1 MNYSWGHSRPFN
13 AYAEYFR
20 KRFGFRVQKLTLD
33 AGFTC
38 PNRDGS
44 LGLGGCTYCVNDA
57 FNPSYCEP
65 SKSITTQLQEG
76 AGFHKVRYRRAEKYL
91 AYFQAYTNTYA
102 GLETL
107 KPMYEEALSFPG
119 VIGLVVGTRP
129 DCVPDEILDYF
140 AELHQHFYV
149 VVEYGVESHLDR
161 TLERVNRGHD
171 FAASLDAIERSAV
184 RGLNIGAHMILGL
197 PGEERKDILEGA
209 GIMGSL
215 PLHSIKL
222 HQLQIIQGT
231 AMAIAYARNPETFRF
246 WTLDEYIDLVIDYME
261 LLHPDIVVE
270 RFAGEVPPR
279 FLAGPGW
286 GRIRNDQILVKTEQ
300 RMDERNTWQGKKYG
314 G

>member
-76 AGFHKVRYRRAEKYL
+76 AGFHKVRYHRAEKYL

-107 KPMYEEALSFPG
+107 KPMYEEALS
-119 VIGLVVGTRP
+119 
-129 DCVPDEILDYF
+129 
-140 AELHQHFYV
+140 
-149 VVEYGVESHLDR
+149 
-161 TLERVNRGHD
+161 
-171 FAASLDAIERSAV
+171 
-184 RGLNIGAHMILGL
+184 
-197 PGEERKDILEGA
+197 
-209 GIMGSL
+209 
-215 PLHSIKL
+215 
-222 HQLQIIQGT
+222 
-231 AMAIAYARNPETFRF
+231 
-246 WTLDEYIDLVIDYME
+246 
-261 LLHPDIVVE
+261 
-270 RFAGEVPPR
+270 
-279 FLAGPGW
+279 
-286 GRIRNDQILVKTEQ
+286 
-300 RMDERNTWQGKKYG
+300 
-314 G
+314 